1 MLQIF
6 SFPGQFAHMRKLNS
20 IDLIL
25 EIILTVLVAV
35 WMLFGQIALFSLWK
49 ILSFT
54 KAGMFFTQVS
64 LRWLRNLL
72 HACQSA
78 VVIPVLL
85 FLLIAPQADDPGALV
100 MLTAVG
106 LFLFTL
112 ALLLSIL
119 IEQIESKIPETLG

>member
-1 MLQIF
+1 
-6 SFPGQFAHMRKLNS
+6 MRKLNS
-20 IDLIL
+20 IDLFL
-25 EIILTVLVAV
+25 EIILTVLVAL

-64 LRWLRNLL
+64 LRWLRKLFR
-72 HACQSA
+72 ACQGA

>member
-64 LRWLRNLL
+64 LRWLRKLFRS
-72 HACQSA
+72 CQGA

>member
-25 EIILTVLVAV
+25 EIVLTVLVAV

-64 LRWLRNLL
+64 LRWLRKLFRS
-72 HACQSA
+72 CQAA

>member
-25 EIILTVLVAV
+25 EIILTVLVTL

-54 KAGMFFTQVS
+54 KAGMFFTQIS
-64 LRWLRNLL
+64 LRWLRKLFRT
-72 HACQSA
+72 CQGA

-85 FLLIAPQADDPGALV
+85 FLLIAPRADDVGALV

-119 IEQIESKIPETLG
+119 IEQIESRIPETLG

>member
-20 IDLIL
+20 IDLFL
-25 EIILTVLVAV
+25 EIILTVLVAL

-64 LRWLRNLL
+64 LRWLRKLFR
-72 HACQSA
+72 ACQGA
-78 VVIPVLL
+78 VVIPVFL

-112 ALLLSIL
+112 ALVLSIL

>member
-20 IDLIL
+20 IDLFL
-25 EIILTVLVAV
+25 EIILTVLVAL

-64 LRWLRNLL
+64 LRWLRKLFRS
-72 HACQSA
+72 CQAA

>member
-1 MLQIF
+1 
-6 SFPGQFAHMRKLNS
+6 MRKLNS

-54 KAGMFFTQVS
+54 KVGMFFTQVS

-72 HACQSA
+72 RACQAA

-85 FLLIAPQADDPGALV
+85 FLVIAPQADDPGALV

-112 ALLLSIL
+112 SLLLSIL
-119 IEQIESKIPETLG
+119 IEQIESKILETLG

>member
-1 MLQIF
+1 MLQFF

-20 IDLIL
+20 IDLFL
-25 EIILTVLVAV
+25 EIILTLLVAL
-35 WMLFGQIALFSLWK
+35 WMLLGQIALFSLWK

-64 LRWLRNLL
+64 LRWLRKLFR
-72 HACQSA
+72 ACQGA

-112 ALLLSIL
+112 SLLLSIL
-119 IEQIESKIPETLG
+119 IEQIESRIPETLG